1 MAGKTVGKPK
11 SRGFKL
17 EKTFQK
23 YAVERLRVTFGELA
37 WVYVPP
43 TLSRRGIPDLL
54 ICVAGLF
61 VAWELK
67 LDTAKPDRT
76 REALQEYECGQIA
89 KAMGISR
96 ARVTPKSFDREL
108 AMLLAVVD
116 DYLGEI
122 GQQRSVHS

>member
-1 MAGKTVGKPK
+1 MVGKTNGKPK
-11 SRGFKL
+11 SKAFRL

-23 YAVERLRVTFGELA
+23 YVIERLRITFGDLI
-37 WVYVPP
+37 WVYAPP
-43 TLSRRGIPDLL
+43 TLARRGIPDLL
-54 ICVAGLF
+54 MNVAGLF

-89 KAMGISR
+89 KAMGIAR
-96 ARVTPKSFDREL
+96 ARVTPNSFDREL
-108 AMLLAVVD
+108 AILLAVVD

-122 GQQRSVHS
+122 GQKRACHS